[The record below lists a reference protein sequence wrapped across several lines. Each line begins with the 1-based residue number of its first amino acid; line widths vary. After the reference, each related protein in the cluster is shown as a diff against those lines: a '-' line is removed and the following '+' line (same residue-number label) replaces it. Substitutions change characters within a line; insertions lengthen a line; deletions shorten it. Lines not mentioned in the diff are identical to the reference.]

1 MSSKKSVAAST
12 IFSQPSSKRQ
22 KIGTKPSG
30 SQRSKAKDK
39 DAAAN
44 MTLVKAATRCEVCSA
59 TPKSNNGKTGAL
71 WFEYSK
77 VVGDQDYPVGPI
89 CQDCGQVWKDQ
100 YPMYKVVDEF
110 VIYAKHPKSQQ
121 EITEIKKNKKESIVP
136 FTPQRVAGLTER
148 GVRIGRPYVFFNAAE
163 YKIQF
168 KKTAP
173 SGKKWPSVYMPSDID
188 GNEERLWYFRDT
200 GIQINGPHRKGELF
214 QSKIIYVDE
223 EVMSLDNHLYK
234 GQAAKHIAH
243 HTRDKAWDTMKTVAV
258 LTVEAEL
265 QRLRDKARD
274 DDDDDDEEFAL
285 PEVVADN
292 RGERD
297 GDDEY
302 DEDDDKPNA
311 PGSAAGSV
319 TVTARAKTAKATI
332 KPPTTAP
339 SSVCTSPSKLTA
351 DVLQSLDTSPR
362 GSACSNGSQSL
373 GNLEEDL
380 LDDEDD
386 ESMSDPDTL
395 AQLVRKRI
403 KGLNCVAAL
412 DAVKLGNQERR
423 FNELFVKLTE
433 DDSSDNVMNVA
444 VMRRHRELFDVCKAS
459 NSKVMPTLSDEQLHT
474 NLQNIKEAKIKPSA
488 TYNTALFKR
497 SLTTRLR
504 SLGNAGESPDST
516 LTQSQLAKVIEA
528 VMPFSD
534 VKAEFDILNPKL
546 VDLDTSAISKFQS
559 FQQTVLNKLL
569 VPLIANGA
577 NAATTLLKLLKPL
590 VHKFEDLNTEEELS
604 DSCMHVVINCLT
616 IWRSLMAS
624 GDDELDIV
632 QDLETFNKA
641 VRTILEMAAQ
651 TSSRDVKATIGQV
664 IRNNEYW
671 SARFK
676 QFVDCQ
682 AKLKDMLPQMQAS
695 TDALN
700 QLEPGV
706 GTNTDVF
713 QKATDV
719 LVAAQAS
726 IRPCDY
732 NKFSALLMETVLKHA
747 AAVQSI
753 DPACSD
759 KVALL
764 KQTNK
769 LLHTVETAFRD
780 GSELLEVAND
790 MQEKI
795 SQADLEFKNSTLKG
809 AIALVQTAGND
820 EDPALLHQ
828 IACDMESCLSLA
840 PTDAEGRLDA
850 FKKLL
855 CLINGNFNE
864 ECKYDLEWAR
874 LAAEQLSQLVESKS
888 AAESALAFYKEVA
901 HLFQYMVKHD
911 ARSSAEAW
919 AFDSVSQPK
928 DVFDQFLGGIA
939 RAEKH
944 MADLATAGWDK
955 LGEVTAFENKLRVCQ
970 QVAVCGKINYI
981 AAARTKLN
989 NAVEEL
995 KKIAG
1000 GRDNGMDWQDAVP
1013 ADADFAAFM
1022 EAANKTLLADAKV
1035 AAKIKPLRGE
1045 AWQEPYC
1052 YKALKG
1058 PLKGLAVRRPLKS

>member
-1 MSSKKSVAAST
+1 MSGKSVASSKKSVTST
-12 IFSQPSSKRQ
+12 IFSQPASKRQ
-22 KIGTKPSG
+22 KKTSTQSASG
-30 SQRSKAKDK
+30 SQRSKAKSQ

-44 MTLVKAATRCEVCSA
+44 MTLVKVATRCEVCSA

-77 VVGDQDYPVGPI
+77 VVGDQECPVGPI

-100 YPMYKVVDEF
+100 YPMYKAVDEF
-110 VIYAKHPKSQQ
+110 IIYAKHPKSQQ
-121 EITEIKKNKKESIVP
+121 EITEIKQNKKQGTVP
-136 FTPQRVAGLTER
+136 FIPQRVAGLTER

-163 YKIQF
+163 YKMQF
-168 KKTAP
+168 KKIAP
-173 SGKKWPSVYMPSDID
+173 AGKRWPSVYMPSDID

-200 GIQINGPHRKGELF
+200 GFQIKGPHRKGELF

-234 GQAAKHIAH
+234 GQAAKHIANQ
-243 HTRDKAWDTMKTVAV
+243 TRDHHWDTMKTVAV
-258 LTVEAEL
+258 LTVEGEL
-265 QRLRDKARD
+265 QRLRDKAKDGD
-274 DDDDDDEEFAL
+274 DEDDEELAP

-292 RGERD
+292 RGEKD
-297 GDDEY
+297 GDDED
-302 DEDDDKPNA
+302 DEDNDKPKA
-311 PGSAAGSV
+311 PGSAASSV
-319 TVTARAKTAKATI
+319 TVTARAKTAKATTT
-332 KPPTTAP
+332 PPTTAP
-339 SSVCTSPSKLTA
+339 SSVCSSKLTA
-351 DVLQSLDTSPR
+351 DVLQSLDTSRPG
-362 GSACSNGSQSL
+362 GSACSNGSQSV

-380 LDDEDD
+380 LEDDDEG
-386 ESMSDPDTL
+386 SMSDPDTL

-403 KGLNCVAAL
+403 KGLNCVAGL
-412 DAVKLGNQERR
+412 DSVKLGNQERR
-423 FNELFVKLTE
+423 FNELFVRLTE
-433 DDSSDNVMNVA
+433 DDSSDNVTHVA
-444 VMRRHRELFDVCKAS
+444 VMRGHRELFDVCKAS
-459 NSKVMPTLSDEQLHT
+459 NIKVMTTLTDEQLHN
-474 NLQNIKEAKIKPSA
+474 NLQTIKEAKIKPSA
-488 TYNTALFKR
+488 TYNAALFKR
-497 SLTTRLR
+497 SLATRLR
-504 SLGNAGESPDST
+504 SLGNVGESPDST
-516 LTQSQLAKVIEA
+516 LTQSQLVKVIEA

-546 VDLDTSAISKFQS
+546 VDLDTSVFSKFQS
-559 FQQTVLNKLL
+559 FQQIVLIKLL

-577 NAATTLLKLLKPL
+577 TASTTLLKLIKPL

-604 DSCMHVVINCLT
+604 NACMHVVMNCLT

-624 GDDELDIV
+624 GDDDLDIV

-641 VRTILEMAAQ
+641 VCTMLEMAAQ

-695 TDALN
+695 TDALK
-700 QLEPGV
+700 QLELGV
-706 GTNTDVF
+706 GTSTDFF

-753 DPACSD
+753 DPARSD

-769 LLHTVETAFRD
+769 LLHTVETAFPD
-780 GSELLEVAND
+780 GSELLKVAND

-795 SQADLEFKNSTLKG
+795 SQADLEFKNFTLIA
-809 AIALVQTAGND
+809 AIALVQTGGND
-820 EDPALLHQ
+820 EDPAALHQ
-828 IACDMESCLSLA
+828 IAVDIESCLSLT

-864 ECKYDLEWAR
+864 ECNYDLEWAR
-874 LAAEQLSQLVESKS
+874 LAAEQLSPLVESKS
-888 AAESALAFYKEVA
+888 AAESALALYKEVA
-901 HLFQYMVKHD
+901 HLFRYMVTHN
-911 ARSSAEAW
+911 ARSAAEAW
-919 AFDSVSQPK
+919 AFSSVSQPK

-955 LGEVTAFENKLRVCQ
+955 LGEVTAFENKLKVCQ
-970 QVAVCGKINYI
+970 QVAVCGKLNYI

-1000 GRDNGMDWQDAVP
+1000 GRDNGTDWQDAVP

-1022 EAANKTLLADAKV
+1022 EAANTTLLADAKV

-1045 AWQEPYC
+1045 AWQEPTVIRP
-1052 YKALKG
+1052 LKG
-1058 PLKGLAVRRPLKS
+1058 P